1 MGVKRSIWFKSL
13 ATFLA
18 FIIVIQLLPLS
29 VLAENITQSSASDI
43 SNEQNM
49 EVVGEVVDK
58 RTEYQKTYEL
68 TDGTYYEITSSLPIH
83 EKSGSEWVEPDISE
97 DEPETTQE
105 AEDYVK
111 DLSENISESTNDE
124 YGIAPASIDINESE
138 TSGSSSVSF
147 RIVGDDA
154 SVSYNKLNKNTL
166 LLAQFPV
173 DMLKET
179 VKTQSTLH
187 CNIMVNAMSSR
198 SSVNVYAYPVIKN
211 IDIDSSDLTVNVSN
225 GLDLDIMED
234 EVLDFA

>member
-1 MGVKRSIWFKSL
+1 MRVKRSIWFKSL

-68 TDGTYYEITSSLPIH
+68 SDGTYYEITSSSPIH
-83 EKSGSEWVEPDISE
+83 EKSGSEWVEPDVSE

-124 YGIAPASIDINESE
+124 YGIAPASIDIVDPTEPVLPFNIVSA
-138 TSGSSSVSF
+138 TSNHLS
-147 RIVGDDA
+147 
-154 SVSYNKLNKNTL
+154 NLNQNNLNACKNT
-166 LLAQFPV
+166 
-173 DMLKET
+173 
-179 VKTQSTLH
+179 S
-187 CNIMVNAMSSR
+187 INA
-198 SSVNVYAYPVIKN
+198 K
-211 IDIDSSDLTVNVSN
+211 
-225 GLDLDIMED
+225 
-234 EVLDFA
+234 

>member
-124 YGIAPASIDINESE
+124 YGITRQVLILMNLKLLVLHQFHFGLLGTMHLYLI
-138 TSGSSSVSF
+138 TS
-147 RIVGDDA
+147 
-154 SVSYNKLNKNTL
+154 
-166 LLAQFPV
+166 
-173 DMLKET
+173 
-179 VKTQSTLH
+179 
-187 CNIMVNAMSSR
+187 
-198 SSVNVYAYPVIKN
+198 
-211 IDIDSSDLTVNVSN
+211 
-225 GLDLDIMED
+225 
-234 EVLDFA
+234 

>member
-1 MGVKRSIWFKSL
+1 MRVKRSIWFKSL

-68 TDGTYYEITSSLPIH
+68 SDGTYYEITSSSPIH
-83 EKSGSEWVEPDISE
+83 EKSGSEWVEPDVLE

-124 YGIAPASIDINESE
+124 YGIAPASIDIVDPTEPVLPFNIVSA
-138 TSGSSSVSF
+138 TSNHLS
-147 RIVGDDA
+147 
-154 SVSYNKLNKNTL
+154 NLNQNNLNACKNT
-166 LLAQFPV
+166 
-173 DMLKET
+173 
-179 VKTQSTLH
+179 S
-187 CNIMVNAMSSR
+187 INA
-198 SSVNVYAYPVIKN
+198 K
-211 IDIDSSDLTVNVSN
+211 
-225 GLDLDIMED
+225 
-234 EVLDFA
+234 

>member
-83 EKSGSEWVEPDISE
+83 EK
-97 DEPETTQE
+97 QE
-105 AEDYVK
+105 VNGLNLTYQK
-111 DLSENISESTNDE
+111 MSLR
-124 YGIAPASIDINESE
+124 PRRRR
-138 TSGSSSVSF
+138 
-147 RIVGDDA
+147 RI
-154 SVSYNKLNKNTL
+154 
-166 LLAQFPV
+166 
-173 DMLKET
+173 MLKIYP
-179 VKTQSTLH
+179 KTYLKAPMMNMVLPRQVLILMNLKLLVLH
-187 CNIMVNAMSSR
+187 QFHF
-198 SSVNVYAYPVIKN
+198 
-211 IDIDSSDLTVNVSN
+211 
-225 GLDLDIMED
+225 GLLGTMHLYLITS
-234 EVLDFA
+234 